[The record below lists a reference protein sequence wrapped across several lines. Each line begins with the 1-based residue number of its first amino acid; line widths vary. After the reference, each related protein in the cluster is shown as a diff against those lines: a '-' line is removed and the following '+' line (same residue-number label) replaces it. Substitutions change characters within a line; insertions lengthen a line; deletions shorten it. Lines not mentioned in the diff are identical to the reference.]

1 MKEKLM
7 KEGKCF
13 ACQQQGHLSHNC
25 PKHPPRTNVRAS
37 TLQEQEQDKVE
48 EVSQPAKPAK
58 ARVGKTKYSANKIIE
73 VMWNA
78 EDRDKDEV
86 IQKVFMAPDF

>member
-1 MKEKLM
+1 M

-13 ACQQQGHLSHNC
+13 TCQQQGHLSHDC
-25 PKHPPRTNVRAS
+25 PKHLLWTNVRAS
-37 TLQEQEQDKVE
+37 TSQEQEKDKVE
-48 EVSQPAKPAK
+48 EASQPTKPAK

-73 VMWNA
+73 IMQNA